1 MRILAVIPARGGSK
15 GIPRKNMRL
24 IGGSPLI
31 SYSINN
37 AVKSAYITDV
47 VVTTDSD
54 EILDYASTYPICT
67 IRRSGYLAE
76 DSVTLDPVVYN
87 AVEIV
92 EKEQGAAFDVVV
104 TLQPT
109 SPLLKVE
116 TLDAAIES
124 FLEEGFDTSI
134 SAVNRP
140 HLAWTVAADGV
151 TKIPAYK
158 ERLNRQQLPPNYLE
172 AGAFVI
178 AKRAF
183 VTENSRIGDSV
194 GVYEISEDEAVDID
208 TPSDW
213 ILSQALL
220 NKKKIAFRLDGY
232 KELGLGHVYRGLTLA
247 YELTG
252 HDIVF
257 VCDKA
262 HRPGIE
268 KVQSCFMPV
277 VEVDGD
283 EDFFEW
289 LDSSRCDVVVVDQLD
304 TSAEYITEI
313 KKRAPRV
320 VSFEDLGPGAYL
332 ADATVNALYE
342 DEGLP
347 HTFHC
352 GEKFVCLRD
361 EFCVTPASEFSEKV
375 QNVFVMFGGSDPLNL
390 TERVVRMAQGINS
403 NEVKFHFDV
412 VLGPAYHGADFD
424 ERALDEVGVTLHRDL
439 QRVSSLMSRS
449 DIAFTSQ
456 GRSVY
461 ELCKMAVPSIVIAQ
475 NEREQKHSFAEI
487 KNGFINLG
495 LGTKISDHDIKRTFE
510 WLVSASTIRRQMH
523 EVMKEKDLGKGIA
536 RVVSLILGGYDE

>member
-1 MRILAVIPARGGSK
+1 MKILAVIPARGGSK

-24 IGGSPLI
+24 IGGKPLI
-31 SYSINN
+31 SYSIEN
-37 AVKSAYITDV
+37 ALKSSHITDV

-54 EILDYASTYPICT
+54 EILDYACTYSIDT
-67 IRRSGYLAE
+67 IRRSGHLAE
-76 DSVTLDPVVYN
+76 DSVTLDPVVFN
-87 AVEIV
+87 AVEIIER
-92 EKEQGAAFDVVV
+92 EKGVQFDVVV

-109 SPLLKVE
+109 SPLLKSK
-116 TLDAAIES
+116 TLDAAIEN
-124 FLEEGFDTSI
+124 FLKEGFDTSI

-140 HLAWTVAADGV
+140 HLAWTVADDGV

-158 ERLNRQQLPPNYLE
+158 ERLNRQLLPPNYLE

-178 AKRAF
+178 AKRSS
-183 VTENSRIGDSV
+183 VSENSRIGNKV

-213 ILSQALL
+213 ILSQTLL
-220 NKKKIAFRLDGY
+220 GKKKIAFRLDGF
-232 KELGLGHVYRGLTLA
+232 KELGLGHIYRGLTLA

-268 KVQSCFMPV
+268 KLRSCFMPV
-277 VEVDGD
+277 IEIEG
-283 EDFFEW
+283 ENGFLEW
-289 LDSSRCDVVVVDQLD
+289 LDGAQCDVVVVDQLD
-304 TSAEYITEI
+304 TSADYVSEI
-313 KKRAPRV
+313 KKRVSRV

-332 ADATVNALYE
+332 ADATINALYE

-347 HTFHC
+347 HNFHC

-361 EFCVTPASEFSEKV
+361 EFHVTPASEFHETV

-390 TERVVRMAQGINS
+390 TERVVKMAQRVNS
-403 NEVKFHFDV
+403 DENRYHFDV
-412 VLGPAYHGADFD
+412 VLGPAYHGAIFD
-424 ERALDEVGVTLHRDL
+424 AVSLEKNGITLHRDL

-495 LGTKISDHDIKRTFE
+495 LGTKVSDHDIERTFE
-510 WLVSASTIRRQMH
+510 WLVSSSSIRLQMH
-523 EVMKEKDLGKGIA
+523 EVMKKKDLGKGIT
-536 RVVSLILGGYDE
+536 RVIGLILGGYDE